1 MPLPPCE
8 FFQQMP
14 DFAQIALVLA
24 EGTLLG
30 TRAGWQDTEIRL
42 YHLED
47 SFAELSYDTQVDLYY
62 HCQAF
67 QSKAPLLAYADLV
80 QLPEL

>member
-1 MPLPPCE
+1 MPLPPFEC
-8 FFQQMP
+8 FQQLP
-14 DFAQIALVLA
+14 DFARIALVLA

-30 TRAGWQDTEIRL
+30 SRAGWADTEILL
-42 YHLED
+42 YHLGD
-47 SFAELSYDTQVDLYY
+47 FFAELSYDTQVDLYY

-67 QSKAPLLAYADLV
+67 QSTAPLLAYADLV